1 MCKMMLKILV
11 LLYFIF
17 FSNSIF
23 SKEIP
28 IIVIS
33 AGKTVQSYSSVGSQ
47 VTVIDSK
54 SWISG
59 FLKAYEVVFFMLI
72 LINFQLNCLR
82 IFFIIF
88 SHCQLRFFSFFKS
101 HFYIIA
107 LYIILISLID

>member
-11 LLYFIF
+11 FLYFIF
-17 FSNSIF
+17 SSNSIF

-54 SWISG
+54 S
-59 FLKAYEVVFFMLI
+59 
-72 LINFQLNCLR
+72 
-82 IFFIIF
+82 
-88 SHCQLRFFSFFKS
+88 
-101 HFYIIA
+101 
-107 LYIILISLID
+107 